1 LTCVPAPAEDAI
13 ELDELCVRFSP
24 ALWLWVAVSR
34 QVGQVLGFGVG
45 DRSDTMLEQ
54 TWAAVP
60 LDYRDK
66 PVYTDHWSAYARFF
80 AEGKHH
86 ACDKGSG
93 LTSIVEGLNTKWRQR
108 QSGLVRRSCGVHPR
122 IKDDLRERFWL
133 LVDSHNKERARRWNC
148 QRQDE
153 PATQSN
159 P

>member
-1 LTCVPAPAEDAI
+1 MAAPAEDAI

-24 ALWLWVAVSR
+24 ALWLWIAVSR
-34 QVGQVLGFGVG
+34 QVGQVLGLGLG
-45 DRSDTMLEQ
+45 DRSDALLQQ
-54 TWAAVP
+54 TWATVP

-80 AEGKHH
+80 AESQHH

-93 LTSIVEGLNTKWRQR
+93 LTSLVEGLNTKWRQR

-122 IKDDLRERFWL
+122 IKDDVHERFLL
-133 LVDSHNKERARRWNC
+133 LVESHNQACARRWNSQ
-148 QRQDE
+148 QRQNE